1 MLFKNRQ
8 HAGQVLARQ
17 LDHYRGHRE
26 VLVLALPRGGVP
38 VAFEVADALCVP
50 LDVLTVRKL
59 GLPGDE
65 EYAMGAIAEDGVL
78 VRNLSVAE
86 VQIPPDAVAE
96 VITREQAEL
105 ARRKQLYRGT
115 HPPLPVE
122 KHIVILV
129 DDGMA
134 TGSTMRAAV
143 RAVRQK
149 TPVRIVVAVPVA
161 APEVCKSFRDEVDE
175 LICVLT
181 PDSFRAV
188 GQWYQD
194 FDQTS
199 DAQVQ
204 ALLEEAWRARAG
216 K

>member
-38 VAFEVADALCVP
+38 VAFEVADALCVL

-105 ARRKQLYRGT
+105 VRRKQLYRGT

-149 TPVRIVVAVPVA
+149 NPARIVVAVPVA
-161 APEVCKSFRDEVDE
+161 APEVCESFRDEVDE